1 MNLGTIITSKR
12 IEKQLTQDQ
21 LAKKLHVT
29 KDTIIEWED
38 DILYPDIN
46 DLVKLAK
53 LLGFS
58 LDDLFLTDNQTPL
71 KAIMKQTNKHYFQFS
86 IIICLVTLIILL
98 AVLFASLLTENS
110 KLIISGMIMLGEL
123 VNLFALTYYI
133 KKFIN

>member
-38 DILYPDIN
+38 DILYPDIS

-71 KAIMKQTNKHYFQFS
+71 KSIMKQTNKHYFQFS

>member
-71 KAIMKQTNKHYFQFS
+71 KPIMKQTNKHYFQFS

-98 AVLFASLLTENS
+98 AILLASLLTENS